1 MKTPTQDKAARWR
14 SVAIISL
21 LALALVSTVLAV
33 GVFLARQSLS
43 THYNLYY
50 VMWKAGLRPYDP
62 LIARSGMFHDQE
74 FRSSLLGISE
84 AEFERRFPSTFFMIQ
99 SPPQSGKPNQTYYTD
114 NYHQSRPGAYF
125 YGPSWIAIFEDGRLI
140 SLEYDKGV

>member
-1 MKTPTQDKAARWR
+1 MTPPTPDKTARWR

-21 LALALVSTVLAV
+21 LALALVMTLLVAV
-33 GVFLARQSLS
+33 VFLARQSLS

-50 VMWKAGLRPYDP
+50 VMWKASLRPYDS
-62 LIARSGMFHDQE
+62 LIARSGMFHDQD

-84 AEFERRFPSTFFMIQ
+84 DDFERRFPSTFFKIQ
-99 SPPQSGKPNQTYYTD
+99 SPPVSAKPNQTYYTD
-114 NYHQSRPGAYF
+114 NYNQTRPGAHF